1 MNKQDQMQ
9 KALLDARAICEAAE
23 EEKRDFTAEERGK
36 VAALLA
42 DAKRLK
48 DELKASEGD
57 AVLKAA
63 LAEFESG
70 AKVATVEVGS
80 GAMKYFD
87 GRPNPTIGEQFVSSP
102 EFKMWFATIAPDGRV
117 PDKAALL
124 SPAIRFK
131 SLIRGRK
138 DLLTGDS
145 DTSAGAFVQTDY
157 TGMYEPLG
165 RYPTT
170 VLDLVA
176 RRTTGSDLVE
186 FVRQTTKIQQA
197 APVAEAN
204 VTTYAGSTGE
214 VSGEKPEAS
223 MAFEKVQEPVKTI
236 AVWIPA
242 TRRALS
248 DASQIRSLID
258 QELRDDL
265 NEEFEDQILNGDGT
279 GENFTGILNTA
290 GVLTQAWD
298 TDILT
303 TLRKARTT
311 LAVTG
316 RARPTAVVLHP
327 NDMQAVDLIKDTSGR
342 FYFGGPVDGGVPRIW
357 RVPAVESE
365 AIDEGK
371 ALMGDF
377 RKAVIWD
384 HEQASIQV
392 SNSHEDFFIRNM
404 VAILCELRAAFGVI
418 RPSAFIEVAMES
430 GS

>member
-1 MNKQDQMQ
+1 MNKKDAMQ
-9 KALLDARAICEAAE
+9 KALLDARAICETAE
-23 EEKRDFTAEERGK
+23 AEKRDFTAEERGK
-36 VAALLA
+36 VAGFLEE
-42 DAKRLK
+42 AKRLK
-48 DELKASEGD
+48 GELQAAEGD
-57 AVLKAA
+57 VALRAA
-63 LAEFESG
+63 LAEFAGEDKAVKADPG
-70 AKVATVEVGS
+70 KAGLDGTV
-80 GAMKYFD
+80 
-87 GRPNPTIGEQFVSSP
+87 GERFVNSP
-102 EFKMWFATIAPDGRV
+102 EFKAWLATMAPDGRI

-131 SLIRGRK
+131 NLFGRK
-138 DLLTGDS
+138 DLVTGSS

-157 TGMYEPLG
+157 TGIYEPLG

-176 RRTTGSDLVE
+176 RRSTTSDLVE
-186 FVRQTTKIQQA
+186 FVRQTTKVQQA

-214 VSGEKPEAS
+214 VSGEKPEGSVAY
-223 MAFEKVQEPVKTI
+223 EKVQEAVKTI

-248 DASQIRSLID
+248 DASQIRGLID

-265 NEEFEDQILNGDGT
+265 NEEFEDQILNGNGT
-279 GENFTGILNTA
+279 GENFTGIMNTA

-303 TLRKARTT
+303 TIRKARTT
-311 LAVTG
+311 LAVSG
-316 RARPTAVVLHP
+316 RSRPTAIVLHP
-327 NDMQAVDLIKDTSGR
+327 NDMEAVDLIKDDSGR

-365 AIDEGK
+365 AIDEGT

-377 RKAVIWD
+377 RKAVVWD
-384 HEQASIQV
+384 REQANIQV

-404 VAILCELRAAFGVI
+404 VAILAEMRAAFGVI
-418 RPSAFIEVAMES
+418 RPTGFVIVDLES